1 MKTTKLFSGPLFGQN
16 IRMFRFFAVA
26 VVLVMAMMSA
36 VVTIAIDAI
45 QTDLA
50 ESMEPALYKT
60 HPAMF
65 KEVGEQI
72 SQMDP
77 SVILN
82 TMYYKVIVL
91 IPIFLLVVVVA
102 NALVSSQVDH
112 GSMAYILSTPTER
125 RAVAFTHVIFLLLIP
140 LVVMGIVCG
149 VKCVLNE
156 EIAGDAD
163 AAVTIIRFVGMYVLV
178 EAVAAICFLG
188 SCLFNH
194 SGRALTFGGG
204 ITVWCFI
211 ASLLG
216 VFGSE
221 ELVDMGVGIE
231 QLDIF
236 NQMTLVGLVDISAME
251 TVGSG
256 DANYEFVWKLGVLAG
271 VAVASYLL
279 GALRFTKK
287 DLPL

>member
-1 MKTTKLFSGPLFGQN
+1 MKTTKLFSRPLFGQD
-16 IRMFRFFAVA
+16 IRSFWFFVLA
-26 VVLVMAMMSA
+26 VVLVMSMMSC

-50 ESMEPALYKT
+50 GSADT
-60 HPAMF
+60 AMVERMA
-65 KEVGEQI
+65 KMGIQVP
-72 SQMDP
+72 QMDP
-77 SVILN
+77 SVILD

-91 IPIFLLVVVVA
+91 IPIFLLVVA
-102 NALVSSQVDH
+102 ASNALIAAQVDD

-125 RAVAFTHVIFLLLIP
+125 GAVAFTHMVFMLLVP
-140 LVVMGIVCG
+140 LVVTGIVCG

-156 EIAGDAD
+156 QIAGDAD
-163 AAVTIIRFVGMYVLV
+163 VAATVVKFAGMYVLV
-178 EAVAAICFLG
+178 EAVAAICYLG

-194 SGRALTFGGG
+194 NSRALTFGGG

-221 ELVDMGVGIE
+221 KLVEMGVGIE

-236 NQMTLVGLVDISAME
+236 NQLTLVGLLDITAME
-251 TVGSG
+251 TVGS
-256 DANYEFVWKLGVLAG
+256 DAVNYDFVWKLGVLAG
-271 VAVASYLL
+271 VAVVAYGV
-279 GALRFTKK
+279 GALRFRKK

>member
-1 MKTTKLFSGPLFGQN
+1 MKTTKLFSRPLFGQD
-16 IRMFRFFAVA
+16 IQTFRIFVVA
-26 VVLVMAMMSA
+26 VVLIMAMMSA

-50 ESMEPALYKT
+50 ESMEPTVLKA
-60 HPAMF
+60 HSDMF
-65 KEVGEQI
+65 QKMEVPVL
-72 SQMDP
+72 QMDP

-125 RAVAFTHVIFLLLIP
+125 KAVAFTHVIFLLLIP
-140 LVVMGIVCG
+140 LVVMGIVC
-149 VKCVLNE
+149 VIKCVLNE
-156 EIAGDAD
+156 QIAGEAD
-163 AAVTIIRFVGMYVLV
+163 VAVTVTKFVGMYLLV
-178 EAVAAICFLG
+178 EAMAAICFLG

-194 SGRALTFGGG
+194 SNRALTFGGG

-221 ELVDMGVGIE
+221 ELVEMGVGIE

-236 NQMTLVGLVDISAME
+236 NQMTLVGLVDTPAME
-251 TVGSG
+251 TVGSSEV
-256 DANYEFVWKLGVLAG
+256 NYEFVWKLGILAA
-271 VAVASYLL
+271 VAVVSYLL

>member
-1 MKTTKLFSGPLFGQN
+1 MKTTKNFSWPLFGQDVRTYR
-16 IRMFRFFAVA
+16 IFVVA
-26 VVLVMAMMSA
+26 VVLIMAMMSA

-45 QTDLA
+45 QTDLN
-50 ESMEPALYKT
+50 ES
-60 HPAMF
+60 
-65 KEVGEQI
+65 
-72 SQMDP
+72 MDP

-82 TMYYKVIVL
+82 TMYYKVIIL
-91 IPIFLLVVVVA
+91 IPVFLLVVVVA

-125 RAVAFTHVIFLLLIP
+125 RAVALTHVMFLLLSP

-156 EIAGDAD
+156 QIAGDSD
-163 AAVTIIRFVGMYVLV
+163 AAVTIVKFAGIYVLT
-178 EAVAAICFLG
+178 EAIAAVCFLG

-194 SGRALTFGGG
+194 SNRALIFGGG

-216 VFGSE
+216 VFGAE
-221 ELVDMGVGIE
+221 ELVEMGVGIE

-236 NQMTLVGLVDISAME
+236 NQMTLVGLLDMPAME
-251 TVGSG
+251 TVVSNEV
-256 DANYEFVWKLGVLAG
+256 NYDFLWKLGVLAG
-271 VAVASYLL
+271 VSVVSYLL
-279 GALRFTKK
+279 GALRFCKK

>member
-1 MKTTKLFSGPLFGQN
+1 MKTTKLFSGPLFGQD
-16 IRMFRFFAVA
+16 IRSFRIFAVA

-50 ESMEPALYKT
+50 ESMEPVPFKAR
-60 HPAMF
+60 PAVF
-65 KEVGEQI
+65 QEVGEQ
-72 SQMDP
+72 SLQMDP

-91 IPIFLLVVVVA
+91 IPVFLLVVVAA
-102 NALVSSQVDH
+102 NALISSQVDH

-125 RAVAFTHVIFLLLIP
+125 KAVAFTHIIFLLLIP

-149 VKCVLNE
+149 VKCVLNG
-156 EIAGDAD
+156 EITGDAD
-163 AAVTIIRFVGMYVLV
+163 VEATVLKFAGMYVLV

-194 SGRALTFGGG
+194 SSRALTFGGG

-236 NQMTLVGLVDISAME
+236 NKMTLVGLVDISAME
-251 TVGSG
+251 TVGSS
-256 DANYEFVWKLGVLAG
+256 DVNYEFAWKLGVLAG
-271 VAVASYLL
+271 VAAVSYLL

>member
-1 MKTTKLFSGPLFGQN
+1 MKTTKLFSRPLFGQD
-16 IRMFRFFAVA
+16 IRTYRIFAVA
-26 VVLVMAMMSA
+26 VVLIMGMMSA

-45 QTDLA
+45 RTDL
-50 ESMEPALYKT
+50 EDSIDPVLLTT
-60 HPAMF
+60 HPAMM
-65 KEVGEQI
+65 GEMETQI

-91 IPIFLLVVVVA
+91 IPVFLLVVIVS
-102 NALVSSQVDH
+102 NALIASQVDN

-125 RAVAFTHVIFLLLIP
+125 GAVAFTHMVFMLLIP
-140 LVVMGIVCG
+140 LIVMGIVCV

-156 EIAGDAD
+156 QIAGDGD
-163 AAVTIIRFVGMYVLV
+163 VAVTVIKFAGMYVLT

-194 SGRALTFGGG
+194 SSRALTFGGG

-221 ELVDMGVGIE
+221 ELVEMGVGIE

-236 NQMTLVGLVDISAME
+236 NKLTLVGLLDISAIE
-251 TVGSG
+251 TVGS
-256 DANYEFVWKLGVLAG
+256 DAVNYDFVWKIGVLAG
-271 VAVASYLL
+271 VAVVAYAL
-279 GALRFTKK
+279 GTLRLCRK